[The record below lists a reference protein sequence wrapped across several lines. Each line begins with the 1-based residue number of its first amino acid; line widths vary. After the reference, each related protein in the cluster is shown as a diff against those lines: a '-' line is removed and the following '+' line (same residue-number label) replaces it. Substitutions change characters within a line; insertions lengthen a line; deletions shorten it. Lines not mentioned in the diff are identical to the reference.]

1 LFAFYFRFPTSHTT
15 VRTVLVYDCSLISR
29 SDRFVV
35 TREENVTGFSQTL
48 VSNRTVKDKT
58 AGSVPVTFPGIRPLI
73 RLVSIDTQLDEIGYF
88 GFNPFPLFPN
98 YDM

>member
-1 LFAFYFRFPTSHTT
+1 MFSFYFRFPTSHTT
-15 VRTVLVYDCSLISR
+15 VHTVLVYDGSLISH

-58 AGSVPVTFPGIRPLI
+58 VDSVPIAFPGIRPLI
-73 RLVSIDTQLDEIGYF
+73 RLVSVNTQLDEIGYF

-98 YDM
+98 YHA